1 MEKATTNI
9 NVKLELKIN
18 GMTIDKFQKEIE
30 KLSHLLDEM
39 KQLSMFRDEE
49 DEPASTKNNRASL
62 DNMPYIEAP
71 EIHGAPYW
79 AIRKAE
85 LSIGK
90 AEGTD

>member
-1 MEKATTNI
+1 MEKEKADE
-9 NVKLELKIN
+9 NVKFELRIN
-18 GMTIDKFQKEIE
+18 GMRIDEFQKEIE

-39 KQLSMFRDEE
+39 KQLSMFRD
-49 DEPASTKNNRASL
+49 DDLTSGNNNGACL

-71 EIHGAPYW
+71 EIHGGPYW

-90 AEGTD
+90 GEGTD

>member
-1 MEKATTNI
+1 MERENDHI
-9 NVKLELKIN
+9 NVKFTVTIN
-18 GMTIDKFQKEIE
+18 GMTICEFQKEME

-39 KQLSMFRDEE
+39 KQLSMFRD
-49 DEPASTKNNRASL
+49 DDLTSGNNNGACL

-71 EIHGAPYW
+71 EIHGGPYW

-90 AEGTD
+90 GEGTD

>member
-1 MEKATTNI
+1 MTKERADV
-9 NVKLELKIN
+9 NVKFELKIN
-18 GMTIDKFQKEIE
+18 GMTLDEFQKEIE
-30 KLSHLLDEM
+30 KLSHLLTEI
-39 KQLSMFRDEE
+39 KQLSMFRD
-49 DEPASTKNNRASL
+49 DDLTSGNNNGACL

>member
-18 GMTIDKFQKEIE
+18 GMPINEFQKEIE
-30 KLSHLLDEM
+30 KLSHLLTEI
-39 KQLSMFRDEE
+39 KKLSMFRDEE
-49 DEPASTKNNRASL
+49 DEPESKKNNRASL

-71 EIHGAPYW
+71 EIHGGPYW
-79 AIRKAE
+79 TIRNDE

-90 AEGTD
+90 GEGTD

>member
-1 MEKATTNI
+1 MVKETANI
-9 NVKLELKIN
+9 NVNLELKIN
-18 GMTIDKFQKEIE
+18 GMTLDEFQKEIE
-30 KLSHLLDEM
+30 KLFGLLAEI
-39 KQLSMFRDEE
+39 KQLSIFQEEE
-49 DEPASTKNNRASL
+49 DEPASRKNNRASL

-90 AEGTD
+90 GEGTD